1 MLFVKLRVIEALGHR
16 LLEYFDP
23 VRGRSWRNKERRT
36 GQPQI
41 TKHRQHFSLSLRLG
55 EGFNIGQVTQ
65 AGILVSLRHFH
76 QGMEINFVR
85 RYPFGITH
93 EMIVGGSESVEL
105 AGHES
110 DIALRSRIAG
120 DKLGI
125 FERQNPS
132 EEPADIVNG
141 MADGLRTD
149 AHAWG

>member
-1 MLFVKLRVIEALGHR
+1 
-16 LLEYFDP
+16 
-23 VRGRSWRNKERRT
+23 
-36 GQPQI
+36 
-41 TKHRQHFSLSLRLG
+41 KHRQHFSLSLRLG

-65 AGILVSLRHFH
+65 ARILVSLRDFH

-105 AGHES
+105 AGHEGN
-110 DIALRSRIAG
+110 IALRSRITG

-125 FERQNPS
+125 LERKNPS
-132 EEPADIVNG
+132 EEPADIING

-149 AHAWG
+149 PHSCG